1 MISFFPFNWVSEG
14 WTAGWVAWGD
24 GVSDPGTGAAFA
36 IAAEAEGFEATEVE
50 IEVYEVG
57 ALASLNFSARI
68 DAETRLM
75 RCIDSVIGFI
85 RPIKSKRSVLET
97 IEVV

>member
-14 WTAGWVAWGD
+14 WSAGWVAWGD

-36 IAAEAEGFEATEVE
+36 IAAEAEGFEVE

-75 RCIDSVIGFI
+75 RYIDSVIGFI

-97 IEVV
+97 TEVV